1 MTTTIISTVDNP
13 QLGKQLIA
21 ELVKSGLDKQA
32 IEILQG
38 NEKTMISEIVGR
50 GFAEADARG
59 YFASI
64 QDGKTLV
71 AAEATDEQVDSAMA
85 IMERF
90 ELPQDDDAAPDA
102 DKLLEIEE
110 ELAVG
115 KRKVVQGGVR
125 VSRSVTEQPVEESVT
140 LRTETV
146 EVDRRPV
153 SRKLSPAEAE
163 AAFED
168 KTVEMI
174 GTTEEVEVTK
184 EAHVVGEVALSRQ
197 VTEHEQTVKDT
208 VRRTNVDVEKVGTK
222 TRKA

>member
-13 QLGKQLIA
+13 KLGNQLIA
-21 ELVKSGLDKQA
+21 ELVKSGLDKQGV
-32 IEILQG
+32 EVLQG
-38 NEKTMISEIVGR
+38 NEKTLVSEIIAR

-59 YFASI
+59 YFASVE
-64 QDGKTLV
+64 DGKTLV
-71 AAEATDEQVDSAMA
+71 AARATDEQVDGAMA

-90 ELPQDDDAAPDA
+90 EASEGDGAPVG
-102 DKLLEIEE
+102 DKLLEVEE

-115 KRKVVQGGVR
+115 KRKVAQGGVR

-146 EVDRRPV
+146 EIDRQPV
-153 SRKLSPAEAE
+153 SRKLSAAEAE
-163 AAFED
+163 AVFQD

-184 EAHVVGEVALSRQ
+184 EAHVVGEVSLSKQ
-197 VTEHEQTVKDT
+197 VTEHEQKVKDT
-208 VRRTNVDVEKVGTK
+208 VRRTHVDVEKVGSK
-222 TRKA
+222 ARKA